1 MVIEK
6 NTVMITNPNANTT
19 TKMLRTNDSQP
30 GRPRFV
36 NRLGMGRIVMV
47 ITAASRIGLRM

>member
-1 MVIEK
+1 MIEK